1 VLPASNQ
8 YILFFP
14 NVEPGFYEAG
24 KFGCRIEDIV
34 RIVPANVPYN
44 FEDRT
49 YLKFETVSLVPIQT
63 KMLVPEML
71 TSSEVS
77 PPVNILRNI

>member
-1 VLPASNQ
+1 ML
-8 YILFFP
+8 
-14 NVEPGFYEAG
+14 
-24 KFGCRIEDIV
+24 
-34 RIVPANVPYN
+34 IVPANVPYN
-44 FEDRT
+44 FEDRA

-77 PPVNILRNI
+77 APVNMLRNI